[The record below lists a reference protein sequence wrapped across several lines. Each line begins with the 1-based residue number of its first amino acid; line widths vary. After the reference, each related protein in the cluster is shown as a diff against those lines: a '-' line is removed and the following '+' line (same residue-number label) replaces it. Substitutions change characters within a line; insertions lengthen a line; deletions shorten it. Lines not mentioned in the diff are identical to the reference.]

1 MAEARTTQGFVHTLA
16 RCRQRPS
23 LLALEVA
30 WRWAFGIPAML
41 LIWYMAARI
50 LAATP
55 LDGLGL
61 EQMTVTDPMA
71 AAEAL
76 SAAAARLWPGV
87 LAAALWLV
95 PLLLVVWCVVSS
107 VGRGLVLRRMVATGL
122 LPGISPKSTV
132 GTVIA
137 LQIVRLAALG
147 ASFAVWFG
155 ALKWASHR
163 AIVAPMLAG
172 GEPNLVQYFA
182 IVIVAS
188 LGLFTLWG
196 VVSWVFSA
204 SPLLAAVEGL
214 TFAGSLRAAVTRR
227 SLRGPMVEI
236 NLVMGIVKIALVVL
250 AMVFSATP
258 LPFQSVATPEF
269 MRWWYVGVAIW
280 YFVASDFF
288 HVARLVAYADYAE
301 AEAP

>member
-1 MAEARTTQGFVHTLA
+1 VAEARTTQGFVHTLS

-23 LLALEVA
+23 LLLLEVA
-30 WRWAFGIPAML
+30 WRWTFGIPAL
-41 LIWYMAARI
+41 LLVYFEATRI
-50 LAATP
+50 LAATS

-61 EQMTVTDPMA
+61 EQMTFTDPMA

-76 SAAAARLWPGV
+76 SAAASRLWPVVVGV
-87 LAAALWLV
+87 AMWLA
-95 PLLLVVWCVVSS
+95 PLLAVAWCVASS
-107 VGRGLVLRRMVATGL
+107 IGRGLVLRRMVVTGL
-122 LPGISPKSTV
+122 LPRLAAKPATGA
-132 GTVIA
+132 VIA
-137 LQIVRLAALG
+137 LQIVRLSALG
-147 ASFAVWFG
+147 ASFAVWFE
-155 ALKWASHR
+155 ALRWASHQ
-163 AIVAPMLAG
+163 AIWKPLLAG
-172 GEPNLVQYFA
+172 GEPNLVLYFA
-182 IVIVAS
+182 IAIVAS

-204 SPLLAAVEGL
+204 APLLAVVEGL

-227 SLRGPMVEI
+227 TLRGPMVEI
-236 NLVMGIVKIALVVL
+236 NLVMGIVKLALIVL

-269 MRWWYVGVAIW
+269 MRWWYVAVAIW

-301 AEAP
+301 AEA

>member
-1 MAEARTTQGFVHTLA
+1 VHTLA
-16 RCRQRPS
+16 RCKQRPS
-23 LLALEVA
+23 LLGLEVA
-30 WRWAFGIPAML
+30 WRWAFGIPAL
-41 LIWYMAARI
+41 ALIWFEAMRI

-55 LDGLGL
+55 LDDLGL
-61 EQMTVTDPMA
+61 KQMTWTDPMA
-71 AAEAL
+71 AAEAV
-76 SAAAARLWPGV
+76 SAAAGRLWPGV
-87 LAAALWLV
+87 LAAALWMV
-95 PLLLVVWCVVSS
+95 PLLVVVWCVVSS

-122 LPGISPKSTV
+122 LPVLAGRSTA

-147 ASFAVWFG
+147 VSFVVWFG
-155 ALKWASHR
+155 ALEWASHR
-163 AIVAPMLAG
+163 AIVAPMAAG

-204 SPLLAAVEGL
+204 APLLAAVEGL
-214 TFAGSLRAAVTRR
+214 TFGGSLRAAVTRR
-227 SLRGPMVEI
+227 ALRGPMVEI
-236 NLVMGIVKIALVVL
+236 NLVMGIVKMALIVL

-258 LPFQSVATPEF
+258 LPFEAIATPGF
-269 MRWWYVGVAIW
+269 MHWWYAAVAVW

-288 HVARLVAYADYAE
+288 HVARLVQYVESIAGTE
-301 AEAP
+301 LG